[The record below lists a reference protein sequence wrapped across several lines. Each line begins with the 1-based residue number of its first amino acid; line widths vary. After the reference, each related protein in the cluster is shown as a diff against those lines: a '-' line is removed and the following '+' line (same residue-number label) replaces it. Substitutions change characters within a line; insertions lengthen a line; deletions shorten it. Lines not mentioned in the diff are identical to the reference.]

1 MKCPHCKGNI
11 GFFSKA
17 LNGFGKE
24 RKCPHC
30 SKKVKMKINWKILAI
45 LLPLAFLFHFFIL
58 KPAVIIAGFSGSGVA
73 GISGALA
80 AILSF
85 RLYSDEPE

>member
-17 LNGFGKE
+17 LNGLGKE

-30 SKKVKMKINWKILAI
+30 SKKVKMKINWKMLAM

-58 KPAVIIAGFSGSGVA
+58 KPAVIVAGFSGT
-73 GISGALA
+73 GISAGQD
-80 AILSF
+80 
-85 RLYSDEPE
+85 YE